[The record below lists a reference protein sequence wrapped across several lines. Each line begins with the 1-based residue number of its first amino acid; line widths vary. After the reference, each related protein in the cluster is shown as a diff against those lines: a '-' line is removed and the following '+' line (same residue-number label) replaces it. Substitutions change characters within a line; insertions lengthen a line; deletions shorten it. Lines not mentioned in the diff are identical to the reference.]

1 MKFSMMTYTLMRQG
15 GFTPADCVRVAAE
28 LKMEGIDW
36 VTTYGEDPV
45 LLRKMS
51 EDAGLTVAAHTFF
64 LRVKEE
70 GETLLSVAERSL
82 DNACILGAPLVMIP
96 PCPVAGV
103 ESREENHKVWC
114 ERLADVMVLA
124 KKRNLTVTVE
134 NFPGALSPFVPAD
147 DFYKAKE
154 LFPDLRLTF
163 DNGNAATGEDHI
175 ASLKRCIKDVAHV
188 HLKDWDRS
196 ESAVEG
202 MRQMLDGAWY
212 APALIGEGVIDSVA
226 TCRVLKENGYDGF
239 INIEYENNKY
249 RADEGVKKVLEFLRG
264 AL

>member
-36 VTTYGEDPV
+36 VTTYGEDPA

-51 EDAGLTVAAHTFF
+51 EDAGLTIAAHTFF

-96 PCPVAGV
+96 TAPIAGIT
-103 ESREENHKVWC
+103 SREENHKAWC

-124 KKRNLTVTVE
+124 KKRDLTVTVE
-134 NFPGALSPFVPAD
+134 NFPGALSPFVTAD

-175 ASLKRCIKDVAHV
+175 ASIKRCKQGYMRGFYDSVIRFMRNLFSGG
-188 HLKDWDRS
+188 LKDNKHLSYGFLTGILRVAK
-196 ESAVEG
+196 ESIFSG
-202 MRQMLDGAWY
+202 LNN
-212 APALIGEGVIDSVA
+212 P
-226 TCRVLKENGYDGF
+226 K
-239 INIEYENNKY
+239 INI
-249 RADEGVKKVLEFLRG
+249 RLRSG
-264 AL
+264 HHLLSG